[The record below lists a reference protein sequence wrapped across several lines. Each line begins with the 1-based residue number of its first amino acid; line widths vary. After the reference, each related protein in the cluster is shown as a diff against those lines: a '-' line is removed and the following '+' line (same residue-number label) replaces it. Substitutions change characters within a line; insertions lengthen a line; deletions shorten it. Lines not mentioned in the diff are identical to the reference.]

1 MSALLIKDIPPKL
14 HSRLKRE
21 AARNH
26 RSMNRHVLAILEQAL
41 ALEPVRELP
50 APARGKFILTDR
62 WLNKA
67 KREGRK

>member
-1 MSALLIKDIPPKL
+1 MPGLLIKDIPPEL
-14 HSRLKRE
+14 HSRLKQE

-41 ALEPVRELP
+41 ECEPSRQLP
-50 APARGKFILTDR
+50 APSKGKFPLTDR
-62 WLNKA
+62 WLNRA